1 MKKYPQSNSLQYQSM
16 KKDSHQSSIRSNRKI
31 YSSTE
36 RVIDSVPYPPVHL
49 LTIKEIFGT
58 SG

>member
-1 MKKYPQSNSLQYQSM
+1 MKKYPQPT
-16 KKDSHQSSIRSNRKI
+16 KTSSRQPSSKTPRKT
-31 YSSTE
+31 YTSTE

-49 LTIKEIFGT
+49 LTIKDIFGT